1 MLFYR
6 AYAACHEQQRGGD
19 WEQRRGGDQSGV
31 KRGVKGTEN
40 ATLGLKKKK
49 KEKKNGSDSLNTE
62 LHELRQPTFPEHLV
76 Q

>member
-40 ATLGLKKKK
+40 ATLGLKKKRK
-49 KEKKNGSDSLNTE
+49 KKKTVLT
-62 LHELRQPTFPEHLV
+62 P
-76 Q
+76 